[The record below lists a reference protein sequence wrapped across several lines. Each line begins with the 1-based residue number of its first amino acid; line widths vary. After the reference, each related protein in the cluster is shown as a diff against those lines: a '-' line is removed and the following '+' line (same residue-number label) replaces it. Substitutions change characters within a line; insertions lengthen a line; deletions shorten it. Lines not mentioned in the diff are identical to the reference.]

1 MRKFQ
6 FLLFVLYRSYI
17 CYYIICMNVPLSPF
31 SFNWR
36 CILYNSIEWNYSKNY
51 HYSKYYSLQNDM
63 YGQITSL

>member
-1 MRKFQ
+1 
-6 FLLFVLYRSYI
+6 
-17 CYYIICMNVPLSPF
+17 MNVPLSSF
-31 SFNWR
+31 NFNWR